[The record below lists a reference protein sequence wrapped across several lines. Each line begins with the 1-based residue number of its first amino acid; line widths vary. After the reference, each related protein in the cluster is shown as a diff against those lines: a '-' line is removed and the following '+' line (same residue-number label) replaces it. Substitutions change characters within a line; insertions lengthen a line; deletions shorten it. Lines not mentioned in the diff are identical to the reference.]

1 MFRPATSNSRER
13 PGVRSFLLGAMATA
27 RALATL
33 EDPVDERSSR
43 TGLAHEGRAH
53 PHRRPLVRVRPRRAG
68 AVAPRDQPCLSPI
81 GD

>member
-1 MFRPATSNSRER
+1 MFRPASSNRLDR

-33 EDPVDERSSR
+33 EDSVGEHSSR